1 MVMKNPPHPGFHVK
15 DEIEA
20 LDMSVSKIASAL
32 GVTRSQL
39 HRLIAGQS
47 AISAEMALRLEA
59 VIGGTADMWLSLQA
73 AYAVA
78 QIRKRAHE
86 ITGGLQ
92 RLGVIEL

>member
-1 MVMKNPPHPGFHVK
+1 MKNLHHPGLHVK

-47 AISAEMALRLEA
+47 AISAEMALR
-59 VIGGTADMWLSLQA
+59 
-73 AYAVA
+73 
-78 QIRKRAHE
+78 
-86 ITGGLQ
+86 
-92 RLGVIEL
+92 